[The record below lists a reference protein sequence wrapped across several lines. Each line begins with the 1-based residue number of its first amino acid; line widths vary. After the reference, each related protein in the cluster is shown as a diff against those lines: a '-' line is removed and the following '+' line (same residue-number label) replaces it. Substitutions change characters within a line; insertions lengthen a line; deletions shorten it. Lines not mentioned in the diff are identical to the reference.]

1 VNQPAATPPEKP
13 RVLTFAD
20 GLDIMAML
28 RDQLEKPADDAQRF
42 VRFCLD
48 NVGWSAAQ
56 HLQDLWVAYELQS
69 RRGGYFV
76 EFGAMDGVKW
86 SNSYAL
92 EKHLGWNGIVS
103 EPARIWHPAV
113 NTNRGCAVDR
123 RCVWTKTGE
132 TIRFNQTP
140 IVGLSTIDA
149 YSSSDGHARNRV
161 TGERYDVETVSLT
174 DLLAHWRAPR
184 RIDYLSI
191 DTEGS
196 EYDILQAFDWS
207 QYEIRLITVEH
218 NHSDKRAPIFEM
230 LSGMGYVRKFE
241 QFSHADDWYVLG
253 Y

>member
-1 VNQPAATPPEKP
+1 VNQPAEKP

-28 RDQLEKPADDAQRF
+28 RDQLEKPADDSQRF

-92 EKHLGWNGIVS
+92 ETHLGWN
-103 EPARIWHPAV
+103 
-113 NTNRGCAVDR
+113 
-123 RCVWTKTGE
+123 
-132 TIRFNQTP
+132 
-140 IVGLSTIDA
+140 
-149 YSSSDGHARNRV
+149 GHARNRV

-174 DLLAHWRAPR
+174 DMLAHWRAPR

-230 LSGMGYVRKFE
+230 LSAMGYVRKFE
-241 QFSHADDWYVLG
+241 AFSHADDWYVLG

>member
-1 VNQPAATPPEKP
+1 MMDQNAKP
-13 RVLTFAD
+13 GGGLTFAQ
-20 GLDIMAML
+20 GLDLLTKM
-28 RDQLEKPADDAQRF
+28 RDQLARPVEDGHRF
-42 VRFCLD
+42 VRFCVD
-48 NVGWSAAQ
+48 NIGWSAAQ

-76 EFGAMDGVKW
+76 EFGAMDGKEW

-92 EKHLGWNGIVS
+92 ERHLDWNGIVA
-103 EPARIWHPAV
+103 EPSHLFHPAIDE
-113 NTNRGCAVDR
+113 NRHCAVDR
-123 RCVWTKTGE
+123 RCVWTRTGE

-140 IVGLSTIDA
+140 LYGLSTIDA
-149 YSSSDGHARNRV
+149 YSSSDRHAAKREA
-161 TGERYDVETVSLT
+161 GERYDVETVSLT
-174 DLLAHWRAPR
+174 DLLDHWRAPR

-207 QYEIRLITVEH
+207 RYEIRLITVEH

-230 LSGMGYVRKFE
+230 LSARGYVRKFE
-241 QFSHADDWYVLG
+241 AFSHADDWYVLT